1 MTLFFSPFLL
11 LPNLRFLLSGNL
23 HGGSVVASYPYDDS
37 PTHKPTGVYSKS
49 ADDEVFK
56 YLAKAYAS
64 HHPIMRTGKPNCP
77 GEEGETFQDGITNG
91 AQWYDVEG
99 KLWWRIALTE
109 CLTQIVS
116 CSHWELDIQTHGDYH
131 RGKDGG

>member
-1 MTLFFSPFLL
+1 MGGKAAGCLVVAGFSLGVPVTTPFLL
-11 LPNLRFLLSGNL
+11 LPNPRFLLSGNL

-37 PTHKPTGVYSKS
+37 PTHRPTGVYSKS

-99 KLWWRIALTE
+99 KLCW
-109 CLTQIVS
+109 
-116 CSHWELDIQTHGDYH
+116 
-131 RGKDGG
+131 